1 MKYAIG
7 VNICPTKTS
16 GLCNQLYRI
25 LAAIQFA
32 SNNNIPIVCIDKF
45 YKQINSDVLN
55 AYCNISEVINMEK
68 FNELVFNNYGV
79 VLVDI
84 NHFNF
89 KIKKLSYGIDEL
101 NIDVTNEIVYNFFKN
116 NRLEIYKDYNFNY
129 LYKIIQ
135 KISNQNKQNNQ
146 NNLFLMIIL
155 EVNGMNIKIKE
166 NIINNTLE
174 DNIIIDFST
183 IEFIPYGSYDQNQKF
198 VDIMRNIPFAD
209 NILNKASDY
218 INKVIKQ
225 NDKLNCIHLRL
236 EEDAI
241 IHWSKE
247 NNINEED
254 YKKLVEFNYIK
265 TIKENIDKTIPTI
278 ILGSDYNNAVVE
290 YMKQND
296 YNIILTPKFS
306 KEREISAIIDMHIG
320 EECTHK
326 YIFLFESSFSFTL
339 LCRIKNKK
347 NFNAVMIN
355 FNKLLKN

>member
-89 KIKKLSYGIDEL
+89 KIKKISYGIDEL

-116 NRLEIYKDYNFNY
+116 NRLEISKDYNFNY

-135 KISNQNKQNNQ
+135 KISNQNKQSKQ

-218 INKVIKQ
+218 INKVI
-225 NDKLNCIHLRL
+225 
-236 EEDAI
+236 
-241 IHWSKE
+241 
-247 NNINEED
+247 
-254 YKKLVEFNYIK
+254 
-265 TIKENIDKTIPTI
+265 
-278 ILGSDYNNAVVE
+278 
-290 YMKQND
+290 
-296 YNIILTPKFS
+296 
-306 KEREISAIIDMHIG
+306 
-320 EECTHK
+320 
-326 YIFLFESSFSFTL
+326 
-339 LCRIKNKK
+339 
-347 NFNAVMIN
+347 
-355 FNKLLKN
+355 